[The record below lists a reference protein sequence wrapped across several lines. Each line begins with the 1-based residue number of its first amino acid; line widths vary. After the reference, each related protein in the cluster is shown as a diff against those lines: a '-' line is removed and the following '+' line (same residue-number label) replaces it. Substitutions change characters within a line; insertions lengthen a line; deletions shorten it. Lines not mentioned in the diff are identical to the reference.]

1 MFELTR
7 REILRLLTKS
17 AAVLGLS
24 GVMAEGLGGP
34 GSAAQINAVL
44 KEAQSGQSESS
55 GLSGRSI
62 VTVIR
67 GDDLRR
73 MARES
78 LDSVGGAKSLI
89 QPGQTVFIKP
99 NLVTAQGAAFR
110 PVTRNGECTKPEIV
124 ITVAE
129 ECLKAGA
136 AEVIIGEGAHA
147 PRFSWQAIKTMDGL
161 TNMASEAE
169 GLNAKYKG
177 KVRLV
182 CLNAETPEWVEVPT
196 RTSLGKIAIS
206 SLVTRADIVISIP
219 VIKTHDNAA
228 VSLSM
233 KNFIGTISNDRHGG
247 YPVRKDI
254 HRAGLEQSFIDVVA
268 SIKPHLAIIDGSI
281 CCEGNGPTVDP
292 SQGRGR
298 TVDMKERSGSWM
310 LLASKD
316 LAAADATAARLIS
329 HDVSRIK
336 QFQLAANQGLG
347 EIREERIEVRGGK
360 LDELRVPWLPAQL
373 KTIP

>member
-1 MFELTR
+1 MSEFTR
-7 REILRLLTKS
+7 REILKVLSKS
-17 AAVLGLS
+17 AAMLGLS
-24 GVMAEGLGGP
+24 GVVAKGIEGQGIAAIENPLKKAAETKP
-34 GSAAQINAVL
+34 A
-44 KEAQSGQSESS
+44 EP
-55 GLSGRSI
+55 GRSI

-78 LDSVGGAKSLI
+78 LDSLGGAKTLI
-89 QPGQTVFIKP
+89 QPGQKVFIKP
-99 NLVTAQGAAFR
+99 NLVTAQGAAIR
-110 PVTRNGECTKPEIV
+110 PITTNGECTKPEII

-161 TNMASEAE
+161 TNMASEAA
-169 GLNAKYKG
+169 GLNARYKG

-182 CLNAETPEWVEVPT
+182 CLNTETPEWVEIPT
-196 RTSLGKIAIS
+196 RTSLGKIAVS
-206 SLVTRADIVISIP
+206 CLVTKADVIISIP
-219 VIKTHDNAA
+219 VLKTHDNAA
-228 VSLSM
+228 VSLSL

-254 HRAGLEQSFIDVVA
+254 HLAGLEQSFIDVVA
-268 SIKPHLAIIDGSI
+268 GIKPHLAIVDGSI

-292 SQGRGR
+292 SRGKGR

-316 LAAADATAARLIS
+316 LAAADATAARIIS
-329 HDVSRIK
+329 HDALKIK
-336 QFQLAANQGLG
+336 QFRLAAAQGLG
-347 EIREERIEVRGGK
+347 EIRQDRIELVGGK
-360 LDELRVPWLPAQL
+360 LDELRVIWLAAEL
-373 KTIP
+373 R